1 MAITWSVVFYRGRF
15 HEWKDIEK
23 NACVMTTERLS
34 IIIAIVLSIIFLK
47 EKVTWQIILG
57 GTMMVSGALL
67 IALSNIPFI
76 YYMDI
81 H

>member
-1 MAITWSVVFYRGRF
+1 
-15 HEWKDIEK
+15 
-23 NACVMTTERLS
+23 MTTERLS

-47 EKVTWQIILG
+47 EKVTWQIIVG
-57 GTMMVSGALL
+57 GTMMVAGALL